1 MTKPK
6 QPKKRFTSEEQII
19 KKIDWCQAKHRELL
33 EAANEREAWGKK
45 ILCSPSSVDRENA
58 IEAIEGAK
66 KMRQQA
72 EALIESRSKK
82 LGKRLAEFRTAIM
95 PGIVEDE
102 SMPVKLGEL

>member
-1 MTKPK
+1 MTRPK
-6 QPKKRFTSEEQII
+6 QPKKRFTSEEQIL
-19 KKIDWCQAKHRELL
+19 KKIDWCQAKHRQLI
-33 EAANEREAWGKK
+33 EAANKAETWGKK

-58 IEAIEGAK
+58 IAAIEDAK

-95 PGIVEDE
+95 PGIVEDG
-102 SMPVKLGEL
+102 SMPVKLG